1 MDNKFIKVKDIPL
14 KIRKPKKEI
23 DNNETIT
30 LLVMAILLLIVTS
43 FLIFCVLYD
52 KEELKLIDSPT
63 IQLPIIDKSNILYNK
78 WKTDNNSLFVFGA
91 DNNFTWYERYNN
103 LTNNYFTGTYT
114 YVQHNKALVEMGY
127 SEEEFN
133 KTFPNITNL
142 NNVYSLKLFPTKY
155 VKNKIDRTKDTLRD
169 NETWWLIILID
180 DNNNVIAYN
189 KTLDERYILTMEP

>member
-189 KTLDERYILTMEP
+189 KTLDVITYYNMR

>member
-30 LLVMAILLLIVTS
+30 LLVMAILLLIATS

>member
-142 NNVYSLKLFPTKY
+142 NNIYSLKLFPTKY